1 MGLILTLPGLSPP
14 LTAPG
19 GWQSATDLASCTW
32 RGAPRPTLVA
42 QQAHTTD
49 FHTKNSFR
57 RSGLSVDLCACLAL
71 YLYFF
76 LTDLPKIIL
85 TSLNASP

>member
-1 MGLILTLPGLSPP
+1 MGLILTLPGLR
-14 LTAPG
+14 APG
-19 GWQSATDLASCTW
+19 GQHSATDHTSCLW

-42 QQAHTTD
+42 QQAHTTN
-49 FHTKNSFR
+49 FHAEKSFR

-76 LTDLPKIIL
+76 LTDLPKL
-85 TSLNASP
+85 VLSLNASP